1 MNDPMESIREM
12 KRVQAEFER
21 SVNAVLDAA
30 NEWEQKRDSRSR
42 VSDLADAVRDWRA
55 AAALLI
61 DTQRKMMGG

>member
-30 NEWEQKRDSRSR
+30 NEWERKQDSRSR
-42 VSDLADAVRDWRA
+42 ASDLADAVQEWRK

-61 DTQRKMMGG
+61 DTQRKMVG